1 MPSNRNVNF
10 KFKPPAYI
18 SHLTAYSLS
27 ALLIITPL
35 IKGAVQEWAVS
46 LIHLVTI
53 VGMAAFLAVRS
64 LNWDWKRIRTPVDQ
78 PILMLVVLPVISSLF
93 SVHPRTS
100 LWATVL
106 LLNYVLIFYLTVHT
120 INTRARLRHLIH
132 IIIAMG
138 IFLSVLGLLKRFDAN
153 PFPWWNYGHSSWLT
167 STYMNHNH
175 FAGYAEM
182 SISVT
187 LGFFLTGFRGGKLVL
202 MIYMTGIMVVALAL
216 SLSRGGW
223 IAFGLTLVFM
233 AFALLT
239 NRHFERKRF
248 LISLVG
254 GLVFVIF
261 IILGNT
267 PVVQR
272 ILTLPQKDADISF
285 KSRLEVWAG
294 IREMISDYPLL
305 GTGPGTFGT
314 AFTRYQP
321 PGLRNHFTMAHND
334 YLHFTAELG
343 LMLIPILIWMIIAL
357 FREGFRKLENL
368 SRLVRG
374 TTLGA
379 MSGIFAIVVHSAAD
393 FNLHI
398 PANALLFAVLAAVVA
413 TPLPKSRN
421 KYQRKE
427 KPVSGRWEVL
437 QDRRDEL
444 REQLRKVPLLTG
456 RRWN

>member
-1 MPSNRNVNF
+1 
-10 KFKPPAYI
+10 
-18 SHLTAYSLS
+18 
-27 ALLIITPL
+27 
-35 IKGAVQEWAVS
+35 
-46 LIHLVTI
+46 
-53 VGMAAFLAVRS
+53 
-64 LNWDWKRIRTPVDQ
+64 
-78 PILMLVVLPVISSLF
+78 
-93 SVHPRTS
+93 
-100 LWATVL
+100 
-106 LLNYVLIFYLTVHT
+106 
-120 INTRARLRHLIH
+120 
-132 IIIAMG
+132 
-138 IFLSVLGLLKRFDAN
+138 
-153 PFPWWNYGHSSWLT
+153 
-167 STYMNHNH
+167 MNHNH
-175 FAGYAEM
+175 FAGYAEI